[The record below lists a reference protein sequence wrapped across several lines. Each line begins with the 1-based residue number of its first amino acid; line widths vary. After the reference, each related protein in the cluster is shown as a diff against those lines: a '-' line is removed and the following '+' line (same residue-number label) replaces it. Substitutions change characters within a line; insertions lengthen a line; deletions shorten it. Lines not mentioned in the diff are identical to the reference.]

1 MLLSLLRRTRLYSQS
16 FKLGQQSSLPASAAT
31 PAMTTVNKTEEE
43 WRAILSPQQVRLS
56 RNLRYD
62 V

>member
-16 FKLGQQSSLPASAAT
+16 FKLGRQSSLPASTAA
-31 PAMTTVNKTEEE
+31 PPMTTVNKTEEE